1 MVCMSMCVKFVSN
14 IFSSLVNFYIFS
26 SLSLSLLL
34 YIGMLPKSSGFLFV
48 PPYWKLIQNLV
59 KYMILSAT
67 HIPFLG
73 NFPPLFLLR
82 GLPDGKV
89 FACSE
94 GDLGSIPGSGRS
106 PEEGHGNPFQHSC
119 LENPMDRGAWWAIV
133 HGIAKSQTQLSD

>member
-1 MVCMSMCVKFVSN
+1 MVCMSMRVKFVSN
-14 IFSSLVNFYIFS
+14 IFSSLVNFSIFS

-59 KYMILSAT
+59 SIWFSLPLTYLCLEI
-67 HIPFLG
+67 F
-73 NFPPLFLLR
+73 PLFLLQ

-89 FACSE
+89 FACSD

-106 PEEGHGNPFQHSC
+106 PKEGHGNPFQHSC

-133 HGIAKSQTQLSD
+133 HGIAKNQTQLSD